1 MDAHTHSYG
10 DAGRAA
16 LAFGVTTE
24 LDMFSVVES
33 VRKAHA
39 EQAAGPVTDR
49 ADLLSAG
56 TLVTAPNGHGT
67 EYGVRIPTI
76 TSPDSAQA
84 FVDARLAEGSDWIKI
99 VYDDGHTYGLS
110 FATLSKET
118 MRAVIAAAHRRGRL
132 AVVHVGDL
140 AGARDAID
148 AGADG
153 LAHLFVDRD
162 PDPAFGRFVAEH
174 RAFAIPTLT
183 VLMSITG
190 VGGGATLTS
199 DARVAA
205 YLSRTDSMTLAAGFP
220 RRAGAPPVS
229 YAAAQAAVRQL
240 RAAGVPILAGT
251 DAGNPGTA
259 HGAALHR
266 ELELLVEAGLTPA
279 EALAAATSA
288 PARAL
293 RLTDRGRIAPGL
305 RADLLLVSGDPT
317 ADILATRAIAGV
329 WKQGARVDRDAY
341 ARAMAETRLAGTRA
355 PAGSEAGG
363 GLVSDFEHPGP
374 DGAPTAAF
382 GAGWMVTNDARAGG
396 KSAAQ
401 LRVVDGG
408 AGGSA
413 RSLAITGTI
422 SPAFAQA
429 WAGAM
434 FSPGAQ
440 PFAPADLS
448 AKKELRF
455 LARGDGKTYRVMLFA
470 ESKGYV
476 PLTQTFVAGS
486 EWKEY
491 TFPLSA
497 FGGID
502 GKGVMALV
510 FAGGPQPGDFSLAVD
525 DVRFR

>member
-1 MDAHTHSYG
+1 
-10 DAGRAA
+10 
-16 LAFGVTTE
+16 
-24 LDMFSVVES
+24 
-33 VRKAHA
+33 
-39 EQAAGPVTDR
+39 
-49 ADLLSAG
+49 
-56 TLVTAPNGHGT
+56 
-67 EYGVRIPTI
+67 
-76 TSPDSAQA
+76 
-84 FVDARLAEGSDWIKI
+84 
-99 VYDDGHTYGLS
+99 
-110 FATLSKET
+110 
-118 MRAVIAAAHRRGRL
+118 
-132 AVVHVGDL
+132 
-140 AGARDAID
+140 
-148 AGADG
+148 
-153 LAHLFVDRD
+153 
-162 PDPAFGRFVAEH
+162 
-174 RAFAIPTLT
+174 
-183 VLMSITG
+183 
-190 VGGGATLTS
+190 
-199 DARVAA
+199 
-205 YLSRTDSMTLAAGFP
+205 
-220 RRAGAPPVS
+220 
-229 YAAAQAAVRQL
+229 
-240 RAAGVPILAGT
+240 
-251 DAGNPGTA
+251 
-259 HGAALHR
+259 
-266 ELELLVEAGLTPA
+266 
-279 EALAAATSA
+279 
-288 PARAL
+288 
-293 RLTDRGRIAPGL
+293 
-305 RADLLLVSGDPT
+305 
-317 ADILATRAIAGV
+317 
-329 WKQGARVDRDAY
+329 
-341 ARAMAETRLAGTRA
+341 
-355 PAGSEAGG
+355 
-363 GLVSDFEHPGP
+363 VSDFEHPGP